1 MLGLKLGEC
10 ERFSFS
16 KLLDPAEGFFE
27 KREVKVLALQTVV
40 MV

>member
-1 MLGLKLGEC
+1 MSGLELGEC

-16 KLLDPAEGFFE
+16 KLLDPAKGLFE
-27 KREVKVLALQTVV
+27 KRKVNVFPLQTVV

>member
-1 MLGLKLGEC
+1 MSGLELGEC
-10 ERFSFS
+10 ERFPFS
-16 KLLDPAEGFFE
+16 KLLDPAKGLFE